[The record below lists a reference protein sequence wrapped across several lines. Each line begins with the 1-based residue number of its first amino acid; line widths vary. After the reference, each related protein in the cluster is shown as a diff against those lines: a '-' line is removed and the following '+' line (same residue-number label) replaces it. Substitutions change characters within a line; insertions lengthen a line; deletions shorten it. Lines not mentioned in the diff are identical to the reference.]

1 MFSRLTESRG
11 ELATRRSTRRSGRGF
26 SLHQVG
32 MGGLSWSQEEEEDEG
47 EGGEVEEEE
56 EGSLTRLGWLQ
67 MLLSWARTV
76 HTEARS
82 PTFNSSCSKRLYC
95 SLNYCTLLFSTSNFN
110 LPAVRTRDYS

>member
-32 MGGLSWSQEEEEDEG
+32 MGGLRGSQEEEDDEG
-47 EGGEVEEEE
+47 GDVEEE

-110 LPAVRTRDYS
+110 LPAVRTRDYSLF